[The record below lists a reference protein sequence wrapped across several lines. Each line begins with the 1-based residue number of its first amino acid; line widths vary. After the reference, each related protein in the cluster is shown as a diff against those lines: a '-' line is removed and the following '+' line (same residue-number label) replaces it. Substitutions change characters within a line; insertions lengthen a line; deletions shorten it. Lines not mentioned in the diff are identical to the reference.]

1 MTESVK
7 YEEYRDI
14 IDEIQRI
21 DNDTDNIFK
30 ILHQESYENKHS
42 TFLSWLFN
50 PKASHGLDS
59 KFAEEFFKRVKI
71 KNTEGDGFI
80 GEGYNDIDAK
90 RIRKVRTEVP
100 IKGKKQKAEGK
111 DRKRIDLLLEGEDFT
126 CTIEN
131 KYGSKTHG
139 GQCPDYKEFIQEHD
153 KYKNYGSKNKFVF
166 LDIEK
171 PKDFDDVK
179 QYANY
184 DFISYREITEI
195 LDSMKTQKVTRQ
207 SDYIQQYKEV
217 LNEKYNDNNN
227 NNYITLCE
235 DNRARLTYK
244 VITAICSISNNDY
257 DSLEYDIK
265 RFVDVI
271 RDYYDYRKSETDKEI
286 KNNLQ
291 DICLDPF
298 FFKDDYDKSSKKEAD
313 NSSDEISYAYAIP
326 ASIDV
331 FNKAKYKKD
340 WENQLK
346 KNPVVKSIKKE
357 MDKIVKNHTNENIT
371 FNTVD
376 FRAPDMEYEGKS
388 ILLLAGYKP
397 SLSRNIRDKLNDGSI
412 DLEKLNSL
420 SNWKTDCCYYL
431 KSGAKT
437 GKPLME
443 IPLIKDGFY
452 KNAKII
458 FNTVFGKRKNLAINA
473 EDIFSDDFWESLN
486 TLDNYVSNKNSIQSF
501 FVKHLISENSDSIKA
516 SKAFIAKAKELPAL
530 QEKWSESPQSQNMP
544 YYMDYSKV
552 TNLYSDNKQKRT
564 IEQGIKDN
572 YEIIEFK
579 VWLQGVLENDDG
591 TIKTELLGF
600 VKEDMK
606 KDTDGKIVSLL
617 KNQLDDKKDKKAK
630 KYLNNILKTD
640 KKNTDKNHALDI
652 DAITDNTIKDSI
664 ETSLDTNIKKIISD
678 LSDQRRYK
686 EFTPGI
692 SIHSLYKIKEDADK
706 RNLKEIFYEE
716 TLKIT
721 NVYGLGEWFQNTIFK
736 ATEEWKN

>member
-1 MTESVK
+1 
-7 YEEYRDI
+7 
-14 IDEIQRI
+14 
-21 DNDTDNIFK
+21 
-30 ILHQESYENKHS
+30 
-42 TFLSWLFN
+42 
-50 PKASHGLDS
+50 
-59 KFAEEFFKRVKI
+59 
-71 KNTEGDGFI
+71 
-80 GEGYNDIDAK
+80 
-90 RIRKVRTEVP
+90 
-100 IKGKKQKAEGK
+100 
-111 DRKRIDLLLEGEDFT
+111 
-126 CTIEN
+126 
-131 KYGSKTHG
+131 
-139 GQCPDYKEFIQEHD
+139 
-153 KYKNYGSKNKFVF
+153 
-166 LDIEK
+166 
-171 PKDFDDVK
+171 
-179 QYANY
+179 
-184 DFISYREITEI
+184 
-195 LDSMKTQKVTRQ
+195 
-207 SDYIQQYKEV
+207 
-217 LNEKYNDNNN
+217 
-227 NNYITLCE
+227 
-235 DNRARLTYK
+235 
-244 VITAICSISNNDY
+244 
-257 DSLEYDIK
+257 
-265 RFVDVI
+265 
-271 RDYYDYRKSETDKEI
+271 
-286 KNNLQ
+286 
-291 DICLDPF
+291 
-298 FFKDDYDKSSKKEAD
+298 
-313 NSSDEISYAYAIP
+313 
-326 ASIDV
+326 
-331 FNKAKYKKD
+331 
-340 WENQLK
+340 
-346 KNPVVKSIKKE
+346 

-420 SNWKTDCCYYL
+420 SNWETDCCYYL

-443 IPLIKDGFY
+443 ISLIKDGFY

-486 TLDNYVSNKNSIQSF
+486 TLDNYVSEKNSIQRF
-501 FVKHLISENSDSIKA
+501 FVEHLISENSDSITA

-692 SIHSLYKIKEDADK
+692 SIHSLYKIKEDTDK

>member
-1 MTESVK
+1 M
-7 YEEYRDI
+7 
-14 IDEIQRI
+14 
-21 DNDTDNIFK
+21 
-30 ILHQESYENKHS
+30 
-42 TFLSWLFN
+42 
-50 PKASHGLDS
+50 
-59 KFAEEFFKRVKI
+59 
-71 KNTEGDGFI
+71 
-80 GEGYNDIDAK
+80 
-90 RIRKVRTEVP
+90 
-100 IKGKKQKAEGK
+100 
-111 DRKRIDLLLEGEDFT
+111 
-126 CTIEN
+126 
-131 KYGSKTHG
+131 
-139 GQCPDYKEFIQEHD
+139 
-153 KYKNYGSKNKFVF
+153 
-166 LDIEK
+166 
-171 PKDFDDVK
+171 
-179 QYANY
+179 
-184 DFISYREITEI
+184 
-195 LDSMKTQKVTRQ
+195 
-207 SDYIQQYKEV
+207 
-217 LNEKYNDNNN
+217 
-227 NNYITLCE
+227 
-235 DNRARLTYK
+235 
-244 VITAICSISNNDY
+244 
-257 DSLEYDIK
+257 
-265 RFVDVI
+265 
-271 RDYYDYRKSETDKEI
+271 
-286 KNNLQ
+286 
-291 DICLDPF
+291 
-298 FFKDDYDKSSKKEAD
+298 
-313 NSSDEISYAYAIP
+313 EIS
-326 ASIDV
+326 
-331 FNKAKYKKD
+331 
-340 WENQLK
+340 
-346 KNPVVKSIKKE
+346 
-357 MDKIVKNHTNENIT
+357 
-371 FNTVD
+371 
-376 FRAPDMEYEGKS
+376 
-388 ILLLAGYKP
+388 
-397 SLSRNIRDKLNDGSI
+397 
-412 DLEKLNSL
+412 
-420 SNWKTDCCYYL
+420 
-431 KSGAKT
+431 
-437 GKPLME
+437 
-443 IPLIKDGFY
+443 LIKDGFY

-486 TLDNYVSNKNSIQSF
+486 TLDNYVSEKNSIQRF
-501 FVKHLISENSDSIKA
+501 FVEHLISENSDSITA

-692 SIHSLYKIKEDADK
+692 SIHSLYKIKEDTDK